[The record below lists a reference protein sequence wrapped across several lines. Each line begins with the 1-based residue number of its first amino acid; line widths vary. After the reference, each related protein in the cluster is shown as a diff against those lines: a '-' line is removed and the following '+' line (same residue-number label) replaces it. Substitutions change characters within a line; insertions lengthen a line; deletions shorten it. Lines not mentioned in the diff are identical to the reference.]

1 MTMALR
7 KIALMHRLFGVCEGH
22 ACRECSNLVK
32 GRYHDRILTKCKV
45 YGLTHSEASDWAG
58 RWQACGMF
66 NRGVYGVCFVSGEK
80 GGGRQWL
87 IHGISWKMGSL
98 WRQPH
103 ETNHN
108 PAERRG
114 AYQHSG

>member
-1 MTMALR
+1 MDLR

-32 GRYHDRILTKCKV
+32 GRYHDRTLCKCRV

-66 NRGVYGVCFVSGEK
+66 NRVWNKQPVIREVVPERKQKEADNTPLEG
-80 GGGRQWL
+80 Q
-87 IHGISWKMGSL
+87 ISL
-98 WRQPH
+98 
-103 ETNHN
+103 EV
-108 PAERRG
+108 
-114 AYQHSG
+114 